1 MRNSRE
7 KWGKPRVNRDAL
19 EIGGKWIWL
28 LRWLR
33 LHRCNSVVTSDYDD
47 YEYWRF
53 DRNFSKLLKK
63 IKIIKKISVYE
74 SLRQKKTEIVI
85 QEEIQTERKTQ
96 LTQDLFVSL
105 AWKTFYS
112 FIIRTTTIDTETMQ
126 TGHFLL
132 R

>member
-1 MRNSRE
+1 M
-7 KWGKPRVNRDAL
+7 
-19 EIGGKWIWL
+19 
-28 LRWLR
+28 
-33 LHRCNSVVTSDYDD
+33 VTSDYDD

-63 IKIIKKISVYE
+63 IKIIKKISIYE